1 MLCWFG
7 AQVVVREYCR
17 ISKSNLA
24 DFVEMERMNNF
35 LPRLRRASVR
45 LAVARRNDAIG
56 EFFDKMTL
64 FAQAITRSDRR

>member
-1 MLCWFG
+1 
-7 AQVVVREYCR
+7 
-17 ISKSNLA
+17 
-24 DFVEMERMNNF
+24 MERMNNF